1 MTVRKPVRLVAAGVA
16 ALAATVLLTACD
28 DVKYTDDKPG
38 DPKASAAGATV
49 PGDPMAGQAAGS
61 RCKGDDIAATVQLK
75 GPGSALL
82 TIKNK
87 SDHNCTLYGYPG
99 FAGLKA
105 DNSPE
110 ALDARTDAHPGPAVL
125 VTLKPGK
132 SGYAGLKW
140 SACDKADASCHVLAG
155 LQVTAPDET
164 KAVTAEVLGTDG
176 KPVAQLLVSA
186 AGLTTGTLQPN
197 NEKVLFN

>member
-1 MTVRKPVRLVAAGVA
+1 MTVRRPARLVAAGVA

-61 RCKGDDIAATVQLK
+61 RCKSDEITATVQIK
-75 GPGSALL
+75 GAGSAML

-99 FAGLKA
+99 FGGLKA
-105 DNSPE
+105 DNSAD
-110 ALDARTDAHPGPAVL
+110 ALSANRDAHPGPAVL
-125 VTLKPGK
+125 VTLKPNK

-140 SACDKADASCHVLAG
+140 SVCDKSDSTCHVLTG

-164 KAVTAEVLGTDG
+164 TPVTAEVLGPDG
-176 KPVAQLLVSA
+176 KPAGQLLVPA

>member
-1 MTVRKPVRLVAAGVA
+1 MTVRRPARLVAAGVA

-38 DPKASAAGATV
+38 DAKAGSAGATV
-49 PGDPMAGQAAGS
+49 PGDPMAAQAAGS
-61 RCKGDDIAATVQLK
+61 RCKSDDITATVQVK
-75 GPGSALL
+75 GAGSAML

-105 DNSPE
+105 DNSPDVLT
-110 ALDARTDAHPGPAVL
+110 ANRDAHPGPAVL

-140 SACDKADASCHVLAG
+140 SSCDKADTSCHVLAG

-164 KAVTAEVLGTDG
+164 APVTAEVLGTDG
-176 KPVAQLLVSA
+176 KPSAQLLVSA

-197 NEKVLFN
+197 SEKVLFN